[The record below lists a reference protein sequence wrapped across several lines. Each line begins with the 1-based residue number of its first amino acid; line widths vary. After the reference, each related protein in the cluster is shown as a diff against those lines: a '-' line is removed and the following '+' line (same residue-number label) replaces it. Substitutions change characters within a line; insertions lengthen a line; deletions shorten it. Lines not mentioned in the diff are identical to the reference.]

1 MTFFTACHRVVD
13 NQVELPPDQMI
24 EDLIRRARRRL
35 LLNET
40 LAQFAFAAAVSV
52 AGFVLVLIFGTRYLE
67 WWTLGLFAA
76 AGVAIGFWR
85 VYQRTPGDYSTAV
98 RLDQN
103 AHLHDA
109 LSTALHFSGH
119 PVGAEE
125 FLQSQR
131 KQAEDAAGGVQLD
144 QAVPFLVPRSL
155 YAMAALCLLA
165 SGLVALRYGI
175 GHGLDLRAP
184 ITQLLFEDESIRDA
198 KKAQTLYPKSKTWTD
213 EAQSLLSKLG
223 MGPNPNE
230 PVPGDED
237 ALDKAIEQ
245 ALQNPA
251 DAAKAEKGGGQG
263 DKNGQTKAGEASNDS
278 PTGDPIDN
286 GEQQP
291 NNDQNGQ
298 EGASQKE
305 GQQGS
310 KSASGKNGT
319 PSSKESLLSR
329 LKDAVSN
336 MLSKS
341 DKEDSSSSQK
351 NQQSAKNETPSGDKG
366 QAGKGAQEKGESQSD
381 ADGQPDSDSQNG
393 QQAQGKLNSPA
404 NQTPAQ
410 GGSGIGNQ
418 DGSKEIK
425 AAAQLKAMGKISEII
440 GQRAATVSGETSV
453 EVQSGSQKLHTDY
466 SNTSAAHGETD
477 GDVTRDEIPVA
488 LQAYVQQYF
497 AQVRKAAGT
506 AKPKTDAKQ

>member
-1 MTFFTACHRVVD
+1 
-13 NQVELPPDQMI
+13 MI
-24 EDLIRRARRRL
+24 EDLIRRARRRF

-52 AGFVLVLIFGTRYLE
+52 GGLVLVLLFGTRYLE
-67 WWTLGLFAA
+67 WWTLGIFAV
-76 AGVAIGFWR
+76 AGIAIGSWR
-85 VYQRTPGDYSTAV
+85 VFKRMPSPYTTAV
-98 RLDQN
+98 RLDEN
-103 AHLHDA
+103 ARLHDA
-109 LSTALHFSGH
+109 LSTALYFSGGTGSTAAAGDFRQ
-119 PVGAEE
+119 P
-125 FLQSQR
+125 QR
-131 KQAEDAAGGVQLD
+131 QQAESVAGDVQLD
-144 QAVPFLVPRSL
+144 QAVPFLIPRSF
-155 YAMAALCLLA
+155 YVMAALCVLA
-165 SGLVALRYGI
+165 SGLVALRYGV

-184 ITQLLFEDESIRDA
+184 ITQLLFEDESVRDA
-198 KKAQTLYPKSKTWTD
+198 KKAQALYPKSKTWMD

-223 MGPNPNE
+223 MAPNPNE
-230 PVPGDED
+230 PAPGDPD

-251 DAAKAEKGGGQG
+251 DPTAKGEKGGGQG
-263 DKNGQTKAGEASNDS
+263 DKAGQTKAGESANES
-278 PTGDPIDN
+278 PNGDPIDN
-286 GEQQP
+286 GEQQA

-298 EGASQKE
+298 EGANPKE

-310 KSASGKNGT
+310 KSNSGKNGT
-319 PSSKESLLSR
+319 ASSKESLLSR

-336 MLSKS
+336 MMSKS
-341 DKEDSSSSQK
+341 ENQDNSSSAQK
-351 NQQSAKNETPSGDKG
+351 NQQSAKNETPSGEKG

-381 ADGQPDSDSQNG
+381 AEGQPDSDSQAG
-393 QQAQGKLNSPA
+393 QQAQGKLNNAA

-453 EVQSGSQKLHTDY
+453 EVQSGNQKLHTDY
-466 SNTSAAHGETD
+466 SKTAAAHGETD
-477 GDVTRDEIPVA
+477 GDVTRDEIPLA

-497 AQVRKAAGT
+497 AEVRKAGGA
-506 AKPKTDAKQ
+506 AKPKPDVKP

>member
-1 MTFFTACHRVVD
+1 
-13 NQVELPPDQMI
+13 MI
-24 EDLIRRARRRL
+24 EDLIRRARRRF

-40 LAQFAFAAAVSV
+40 LAQFAFAAAVFIG
-52 AGFVLVLIFGTRYLE
+52 GFVLMLIFGTRYLE
-67 WWTLGLFAA
+67 WWTLGIFAA
-76 AGVAIGFWR
+76 AGVAIGIYR
-85 VYQRTPGDYSTAV
+85 VYQRTPGEYSTAV
-98 RLDQN
+98 RLDEN

-119 PVGAEE
+119 TGVESAAHSEN
-125 FLQSQR
+125 FQQSQR
-131 KQAEDAAGGVQLD
+131 KQAEGAAGEVQLD
-144 QAVPFLVPRSL
+144 QAVPFLIPRSL

-165 SGLVALRYGI
+165 TGLVALRYGV
-175 GHGLDLRAP
+175 GHRLDLRAP
-184 ITQLLFEDESIRDA
+184 ITQLFFEDAAIRDP
-198 KKAQTLYPKSKTWTD
+198 KKAQALYPKSKTWMD

-223 MGPNPNE
+223 MAPNPNE
-230 PVPGDED
+230 PAPGEED

-245 ALQNPA
+245 ALQNP
-251 DAAKAEKGGGQG
+251 DPSAKAEKGGGQG
-263 DKNGQTKAGEASNDS
+263 GKTGQTKAGENESDS

-286 GEQQP
+286 GDQQAKE
-291 NNDQNGQ
+291 QNGQ
-298 EGASQKE
+298 EGASPKE

-310 KSASGKNGT
+310 KSTSGKNGT

-341 DKEDSSSSQK
+341 EKEDGSASQK
-351 NQQSAKNETPSGDKG
+351 DQQSAKNEKSESGKG

-381 ADGQPDSDSQNG
+381 ADGQPDSDAQNG
-393 QQAQGKLNSPA
+393 QQAQGKLNSAA

-425 AAAQLKAMGKISEII
+425 AAEQLKAMGKISEII

-453 EVQSGSQKLHTDY
+453 EVQSGNQKLHTDY
-466 SNTSAAHGETD
+466 SNTSAAHVETD
-477 GDVTRDEIPVA
+477 GDVTRDEIPLG

-497 AQVRKAAGT
+497 AQVRKAGEP
-506 AKPKTDAKQ
+506 AKLKTNSKQ

>member
-1 MTFFTACHRVVD
+1 
-13 NQVELPPDQMI
+13 MI

-40 LAQFAFAAAVSV
+40 LAQLAFAAAIS
-52 AGFVLVLIFGTRYLE
+52 AGGFVLMLLFGTRYLE
-67 WWTLGLFAA
+67 WWTLGIFAA
-76 AGVAIGFWR
+76 AGVGVGLWR
-85 VYQRTPGDYSTAV
+85 VYQRTPGEYSTAV
-98 RLDQN
+98 RLDEN

-109 LSTALHFSGH
+109 LSTAHYFANLKPHSETFQ
-119 PVGAEE
+119 
-125 FLQSQR
+125 QSQR
-131 KQAEDAAGGVQLD
+131 KQAEVAASEVRLD

-165 SGLVALRYGI
+165 TGLIALRYGI

-184 ITQLLFEDESIRDA
+184 LTQLLFEDESIRDA
-198 KKAQTLYPKSKTWTD
+198 KRAQALYPKSKTWMD

-223 MGPNPNE
+223 LGPNPNE

-263 DKNGQTKAGEASNDS
+263 GKPGQTKAGEASTDS
-278 PTGDPIDN
+278 PNGDPLDN
-286 GEQQP
+286 GEQAS
-291 NNDQNGQ
+291 DQQNSQ
-298 EGASQKE
+298 EGANAKE

-310 KSASGKNGT
+310 KSSGKNGT

-341 DKEDSSSSQK
+341 EKEDSSSSQK
-351 NQQSAKNETPSGDKG
+351 NQQSAKNETPSGEKG

-381 ADGQPDSDSQNG
+381 AEGQPDSDAQNG
-393 QQAQGKLNSPA
+393 QQAQGRLNSPA

-440 GQRAATVSGETSV
+440 GQRALTVSGETSV

-466 SNTSAAHGETD
+466 SKTAAAHGEAD
-477 GDVTRDEIPVA
+477 GDVTRDEIPLSV
-488 LQAYVQQYF
+488 QAYVQQYF
-497 AQVRKAAGT
+497 AQVHKADSGAKAKAA
-506 AKPKTDAKQ
+506 DSKQ

>member
-1 MTFFTACHRVVD
+1 
-13 NQVELPPDQMI
+13 MI
-24 EDLIRRARRRL
+24 EDLIRRGRRRF

-40 LAQFAFAAAVSV
+40 LAQFAFAAAVLV
-52 AGFVLVLIFGTRYLE
+52 GGFVLMLIFGTRYLE
-67 WWTLGLFAA
+67 WWTLGIFAA
-76 AGVAIGFWR
+76 AGVAIGSYR
-85 VYQRTPGDYSTAV
+85 IYRRTPSAYSTAV
-98 RLDQN
+98 RLDEN

-109 LSTALHFSGH
+109 LSTALHFGSH
-119 PVGAEE
+119 STASET
-125 FLQSQR
+125 FRQSQR
-131 KQAEDAAGGVQLD
+131 RQAEDAAGGVQLD
-144 QAVPFLVPRSL
+144 QAVPFLFPRSL

-165 SGLVALRYGI
+165 SGLVLLRYGA

-184 ITQLLFEDESIRDA
+184 ITQLLFEDESIRDV
-198 KKAQTLYPKSKTWTD
+198 KKAQALYPKSKTWMD

-251 DAAKAEKGGGQG
+251 DANAKAEKGGGQG
-263 DKNGQTKAGEASNDS
+263 GKNGQTKAGEASNDS
-278 PTGDPIDN
+278 PNGDPIDN
-286 GEQQP
+286 GDQQA
-291 NNDQNGQ
+291 NNDQNGK
-298 EGASQKE
+298 EGADSKE

-310 KSASGKNGT
+310 KSTSGKNGT
-319 PSSKESLLSR
+319 PSSRDSLLSR

-341 DKEDSSSSQK
+341 EKEDGSSSQK
-351 NQQSAKNETPSGDKG
+351 NQQSAKNETPSGEKG

-381 ADGQPDSDSQNG
+381 AEGQPDSDSQNG
-393 QQAQGKLNSPA
+393 QQAQGRLNSPA

-453 EVQSGSQKLHTDY
+453 EVQSGNQKLHTDY
-466 SNTSAAHGETD
+466 SNTSAAHAETD
-477 GDVTRDEIPVA
+477 SDVTRDEIPLA

-497 AQVRKAAGT
+497 AEVRKAGGP
-506 AKPKTDAKQ
+506 AKPKTNSKQ